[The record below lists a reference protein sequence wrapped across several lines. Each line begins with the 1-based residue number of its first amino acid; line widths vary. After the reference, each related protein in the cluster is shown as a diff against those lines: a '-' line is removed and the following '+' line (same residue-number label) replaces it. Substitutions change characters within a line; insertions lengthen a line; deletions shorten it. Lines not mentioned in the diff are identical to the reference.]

1 MDAFLT
7 ERCTVCNFGGLSFLI
22 FYVNDKKVWNLRAKK
37 YQYPPHEISIRH
49 AEEEKEIKGW
59 RGRGLVLELCPN
71 S

>member
-1 MDAFLT
+1 MDVFLT
-7 ERCTVCNFGGLSFLI
+7 EQCTVCNFGGLGFLM

-37 YQYPPHEISIRH
+37 YQYPPHEIAIRH
-49 AEEEKEIKGW
+49 AEEEKEIKGQ